1 MAGMFYSLKE
11 VAAKLNKSEEQVKEI
26 VHQGR
31 LREFR
36 TGGSDVLFKIDEVE
50 ALMSDTRIITT
61 QKAPVEE
68 EPQLQAE
75 PELVEEPQP
84 QAEPELTEEPLV
96 LEDEISLAPETKEPP
111 AKGTELSELSEDDTI
126 ASEGINVLGETDKD
140 YQMAEDTLGETK
152 LEPAKTAPLPSD
164 EASLEKIEQDVSLDT
179 FGSGSGLLDL
189 SLQADDTSL
198 GGILDEIYT
207 PAGEGGKDAAAV
219 AGTASTMGAAVETEH
234 IISEGPGAGMEAF
247 AMQAAYAEPAPDTA
261 SNIFGVML
269 ILPLLV
275 VIYTAMVTVA
285 GLQES
290 MPAILS
296 TVQGLIMY
304 ILGGII
310 VVALILTVVGFMP
323 AGGPKAPKPPKE
335 KKEKPLKVKTVKKA
349 KEEKKK

>member
-11 VAAKLNKSEEQVKEI
+11 VAAKLNKTEEQVKEI

-36 TGGSDVLFKIDEVE
+36 TGGSEVLFKIDEVE
-50 ALMSDTRIITT
+50 ALMSGTRIMAA
-61 QKAPVEE
+61 QKVPADVK
-68 EPQLQAE
+68 
-75 PELVEEPQP
+75 PQP
-84 QAEPELTEEPLV
+84 QAKPKPAEEPQV
-96 LEDEISLAPETKEPP
+96 IEDEIYLAPEAEEPA
-111 AKGTELSELSEDDTI
+111 AKGPELSELSDGDTI
-126 ASEGINVLGETDKD
+126 ASEGINVLGETDKDKD

-152 LEPAKTAPLPSD
+152 LEPGKTAPLPSD
-164 EASLEKIEQDVSLDT
+164 ETSLEKIEQDVNLDT

-207 PAGEGGKDAAAV
+207 PTGEGGKDAAA
-219 AGTASTMGAAVETEH
+219 AGAEPTSAMDVGAETEH

-247 AMQAAYAEPAPDTA
+247 AMQAAYAEPGPDRA
-261 SNIFGVML
+261 SNIFGIML
-269 ILPLLV
+269 ILPLFV

-285 GLQES
+285 GLQAS

-304 ILGGII
+304 VLGGII
-310 VVALILTVVGFMP
+310 VVALILTAVGFMP
-323 AGGPKAPKPPKE
+323 TGGPKTPKPPKE
-335 KKEKPLKVKTVKKA
+335 KMEKPLKIKTEKKA
-349 KEEKKK
+349 KEGKKK

>member
-11 VAAKLNKSEEQVKEI
+11 VAAKLNKTEEQIKEI

-36 TGGSDVLFKIDEVE
+36 TGGSEVLFKIDEVE
-50 ALMSDTRIITT
+50 ALVSGTRVMAA
-61 QKAPVEE
+61 QRAP
-68 EPQLQAE
+68 AE
-75 PELVEEPQP
+75 VKPQP
-84 QAEPELTEEPLV
+84 QAKPEPAEKPQV
-96 LEDEISLAPETKEPP
+96 LEDEIYLAPETEEPA
-111 AKGTELSELSEDDTI
+111 AKGPELSELSDGDTI
-126 ASEGINVLGETDKD
+126 ASEGINVLGETDRDKD
-140 YQMAEDTLGETK
+140 YQMSEDTLGETK
-152 LEPAKTAPLPSD
+152 LESGKTAPLSSD
-164 EASLEKIEQDVSLDT
+164 ETSLEKIEQDVNLDT

-207 PAGEGGKDAAAV
+207 PTGEGGKDAAT
-219 AGTASTMGAAVETEH
+219 AGAEPTSARDVGAETEH
-234 IISEGPGAGMEAF
+234 IISEGPGAGMEAI
-247 AMQAAYAEPAPDTA
+247 AMQAAYAEPGPDRA
-261 SNIFGVML
+261 SNIFGIML

-304 ILGGII
+304 VLGGII
-310 VVALILTVVGFMP
+310 VVALILTAAGFMP

-335 KKEKPLKVKTVKKA
+335 KMEKPLKIKTGKKA
-349 KEEKKK
+349 KEGKKK

>member
-1 MAGMFYSLKE
+1 
-11 VAAKLNKSEEQVKEI
+11 V
-26 VHQGR
+26 
-31 LREFR
+31 
-36 TGGSDVLFKIDEVE
+36 
-50 ALMSDTRIITT
+50 
-61 QKAPVEE
+61 P
-68 EPQLQAE
+68 
-75 PELVEEPQP
+75 
-84 QAEPELTEEPLV
+84 
-96 LEDEISLAPETKEPP
+96 EDEISLAPETEEPP
-111 AKGTELSELSEDDTI
+111 AKGIDLSELSESDTI

-140 YQMAEDTLGETK
+140 YQVAEDTLGETK
-152 LEPAKTAPLPSD
+152 LEPGKTAPLPSD
-164 EASLEKIEQDVSLDT
+164 EASLEKIEKDVSLDT

-207 PAGEGGKDAAAV
+207 PAGEDGKEAAV
-219 AGTASTMGAAVETEH
+219 AAGTASAMGVGAETEH
-234 IISEGPGAGMEAF
+234 IIPEGPGAGMEAF
-247 AMQAAYAEPAPDTA
+247 AMQAAYAEPEPDKA

-304 ILGGII
+304 VLGGII
-310 VVALILTVVGFMP
+310 VAALILTVVGFMP

-335 KKEKPLKVKTVKKA
+335 KMGKPLKVVKKEKKA
-349 KEEKKK
+349 KEEKRK

>member
-1 MAGMFYSLKE
+1 MPVGELYMAGMFYSMKE
-11 VAAKLNKSEEQVKEI
+11 AAAKLNKTEEQIKEI

-36 TGGSDVLFKIDEVE
+36 TGGSEVLFKIDEVE
-50 ALMSDTRIITT
+50 ALMSDTRIMAT

-68 EPQLQAE
+68 EPQ
-75 PELVEEPQP
+75 
-84 QAEPELTEEPLV
+84 V
-96 LEDEISLAPETKEPP
+96 LEDEISLAPETEEPT
-111 AKGTELSELSEDDTI
+111 AKGPELSELSESDTI

-152 LEPAKTAPLPSD
+152 LEPAKTAPLQSD
-164 EASLEKIEQDVSLDT
+164 EASLEKIEQDVNLDT

-207 PAGEGGKDAAAV
+207 PSGEEGKAAAG
-219 AGTASTMGAAVETEH
+219 AGTSSAMDMASETEH
-234 IISEGPGAGMEAF
+234 IISERGAGMEAF
-247 AMQAAYAEPAPDTA
+247 AMQAIYAEPAPDKA
-261 SNIFGVML
+261 SNIFGIML

-275 VIYTAMVTVA
+275 VIYTAMVAVA

-304 ILGGII
+304 VLGGII
-310 VVALILTVVGFMP
+310 VMALILTVVGFMP
-323 AGGPKAPKPPKE
+323 AGGPKPPKE
-335 KKEKPLKVKTVKKA
+335 KKEKPLKVKKEKKA

>member
-11 VAAKLNKSEEQVKEI
+11 VAAKLNKTEEQVKEI

-36 TGGSDVLFKIDEVE
+36 TGGSEVLFKIDEVE
-50 ALMSDTRIITT
+50 ALMSDTRIMAT
-61 QKAPVEE
+61 QKAP
-68 EPQLQAE
+68 AE
-75 PELVEEPQP
+75 EEPQP
-84 QAEPELTEEPLV
+84 QAEPELAEEPQV
-96 LEDEISLAPETKEPP
+96 LEDEISLAPETEESA
-111 AKGTELSELSEDDTI
+111 AKGPELSELSEDDTI

-152 LEPAKTAPLPSD
+152 LEPGKTAPLQSG
-164 EASLEKIEQDVSLDT
+164 EASLEKIEQDVNLDT

-207 PAGEGGKDAAAV
+207 PGGEEGKAAAG
-219 AGTASTMGAAVETEH
+219 AGTASAMDMASETEH
-234 IISEGPGAGMEAF
+234 IISERPGAGMEAF
-247 AMQAAYAEPAPDTA
+247 AMQAIYAEPAPDKA
-261 SNIFGVML
+261 SNIFGIML

-296 TVQGLIMY
+296 TVQDLIMY
-304 ILGGII
+304 VLGGII
-310 VVALILTVVGFMP
+310 VVALILTAVGFMP
-323 AGGPKAPKPPKE
+323 AGGPKAPKE